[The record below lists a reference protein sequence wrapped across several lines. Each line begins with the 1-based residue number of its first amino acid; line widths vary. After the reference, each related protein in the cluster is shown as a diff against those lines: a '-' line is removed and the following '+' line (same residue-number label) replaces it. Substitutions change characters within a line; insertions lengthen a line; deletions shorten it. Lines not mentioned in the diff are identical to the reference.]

1 MCVYC
6 LRVESAVAAN
16 NNLSYTKVRG
26 KNGLVIIVSPLL
38 SVTVRG
44 TKIISIGEKS
54 SIVEE

>member
-16 NNLSYTKVRG
+16 NNLSYTRVRG

-38 SVTVRG
+38 SVTVRS
-44 TKIISIGEKS
+44 TKITTGEMS